1 MSEDL
6 DYSGR
11 DLEAMSWA
19 VNYHRW
25 ILKIFEPYLGQRLV
39 EVGAGTGS
47 FSELLLE
54 LRPDSLALVEPS
66 PAMYQRLTER
76 LKIIN
81 TTTQI
86 ATYPT
91 TFKKSFEQI
100 RLTHQPDSIIY
111 VNVLEHI
118 ADDEAELRIINQTLD
133 NGGRV
138 FLFVPALSWLFGPFD
153 KLIGHHRRYSLAELV
168 GKCTAAGFLVR
179 RADYFD
185 FFGVLP
191 WWIKYRVCKSDQ
203 LGSGAVQLYDRLVV
217 RIATVLESF
226 LRPPIGKNIVLVAEK
241 P

>member
-1 MSEDL
+1 MIEDL
-6 DYSGR
+6 DYAGR

-54 LRPDSLALVEPS
+54 LRPDSLSLVEPS
-66 PAMYQRLTER
+66 PAMHQQLTER

-91 TFKKSFEQI
+91 TFKKSSEQI
-100 RLTHQPDSIIY
+100 RLTAQPDSIIY

-118 ADDEAELRIINQTLD
+118 ADDEAELRIMNQTLD
-133 NGGRV
+133 KGGRV

-153 KLIGHHRRYSLAELV
+153 KRIGHHRRYSMAELV
-168 GKCTAAGFLVR
+168 AKSKAAGFRILH
-179 RADYFD
+179 ASYFD
-185 FFGVLP
+185 FFGVVP
-191 WWIKYRVCKSDQ
+191 WWIKYRILRSDE
-203 LGSGAVQLYDRLVV
+203 LEPGAVQVYDRHVV
-217 RIATVLESF
+217 PIASALES
-226 LRPPIGKNIVLVAEK
+226 RIQPPLGKNIVLIAEK
-241 P
+241 